1 MPPTL
6 RLDLNV
12 ILPEAPDARDGC
24 VSRVIALLQ
33 PEAGVL
39 DAHVVSPPKVPSPML
54 CVHYDPSVISLS
66 GIAQR
71 LRSAG
76 AEVTARYGHHVLPL
90 RTVTSEDAGGR
101 IEATLR
107 GQPGVVAVSVDLA
120 GQHVRVEFDRTQT
133 TSDALADALHRLGY
147 GPSTS
152 AAPAPGWYARNQE
165 LAWSLAAAVFLIV
178 AWVGERFAGWPR
190 GVLAALYAGAYG
202 FGAFDLVR
210 HAVKDLRAGAFR
222 PDIDLLMLLAATG
235 AAVLGEWAEGAFL
248 LVLFSLAHALEHYA
262 LDRARGAIRALADL
276 APPRARVIVDGREED
291 VPVEQVRPGAVVL
304 VRPAERIPVDGTVVS
319 GQSAVNQAP
328 ITGESLPVDKGV
340 GDEVFAGT
348 VNGDGALEIRT
359 TRAVG
364 DRTLDR
370 IITLV
375 AEAQT
380 QKAPTQQ
387 FAERFSRI
395 FVPVVLVAD
404 VLVIVVPPLLGMWTW
419 STSIYRGMGLL
430 VAATPC
436 ALALGTPSAILAGIA
451 QAARHGVLIKGGAHL
466 ENLGRIRALAVDKTG
481 TVTVGQPEVTDVL
494 AVDGTADE
502 LLRVAA
508 AVEQKSQH
516 PLAEAIV
523 RRAHAQQL
531 DLPVAGDLES
541 LTARGVR
548 SHVDGDTVEIGT
560 ARLWTERDL
569 QVPEAIE
576 VHVARLQA
584 NGRSTVIVKHG
595 ARWLGVI
602 GIADQPRPGV
612 RAIFE
617 RLRARGV
624 SPIVMLTGDNSGVAR
639 AIGQAIGVDDVRA
652 DLLPEDKVK
661 VVQKLMARH
670 EFVGMLGDGVNDA
683 PALANATVGI
693 AMGAAGTAAAL
704 EAADVALMADDL
716 GALPFAVGLA
726 RQTRA
731 IIQQN
736 LVVSLAVI
744 AILVV
749 ATTTGVV
756 GIGPAV
762 VLHEG
767 STLVVIANALRLLA
781 FRDRA

>member
-1 MPPTL
+1 M
-6 RLDLNV
+6 
-12 ILPEAPDARDGC
+12 
-24 VSRVIALLQ
+24 S
-33 PEAGVL
+33 
-39 DAHVVSPPKVPSPML
+39 SPL
-54 CVHYDPSVISLS
+54 
-66 GIAQR
+66 
-71 LRSAG
+71 
-76 AEVTARYGHHVLPL
+76 T
-90 RTVTSEDAGGR
+90 GR
-101 IEATLR
+101 
-107 GQPGVVAVSVDLA
+107 
-120 GQHVRVEFDRTQT
+120 
-133 TSDALADALHRLGY
+133 
-147 GPSTS
+147 
-152 AAPAPGWYARNQE
+152 
-165 LAWSLAAAVFLIV
+165 
-178 AWVGERFAGWPR
+178 
-190 GVLAALYAGAYG
+190 
-202 FGAFDLVR
+202 
-210 HAVKDLRAGAFR
+210 
-222 PDIDLLMLLAATG
+222 
-235 AAVLGEWAEGAFL
+235 
-248 LVLFSLAHALEHYA
+248 
-262 LDRARGAIRALADL
+262 
-276 APPRARVIVDGREED
+276 
-291 VPVEQVRPGAVVL
+291 
-304 VRPAERIPVDGTVVS
+304 
-319 GQSAVNQAP
+319 
-328 ITGESLPVDKGV
+328 
-340 GDEVFAGT
+340 
-348 VNGDGALEIRT
+348 
-359 TRAVG
+359 
-364 DRTLDR
+364 
-370 IITLV
+370 
-375 AEAQT
+375 
-380 QKAPTQQ
+380 
-387 FAERFSRI
+387 
-395 FVPVVLVAD
+395 
-404 VLVIVVPPLLGMWTW
+404 
-419 STSIYRGMGLL
+419 
-430 VAATPC
+430 
-436 ALALGTPSAILAGIA
+436 
-451 QAARHGVLIKGGAHL
+451 
-466 ENLGRIRALAVDKTG
+466 
-481 TVTVGQPEVTDVL
+481 
-494 AVDGTADE
+494 ADE

-560 ARLWTERDL
+560 ARLWTERNL
-569 QVPEAIE
+569 QVPEAVE

-716 GALPFAVGLA
+716 GTLPFAVGLA